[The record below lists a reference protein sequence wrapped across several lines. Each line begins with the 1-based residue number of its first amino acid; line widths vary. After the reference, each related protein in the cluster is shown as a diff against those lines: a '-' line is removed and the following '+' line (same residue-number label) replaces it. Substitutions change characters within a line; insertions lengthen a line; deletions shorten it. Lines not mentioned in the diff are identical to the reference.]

1 MDRAPG
7 QTTTISQSFDV
18 TAPGSATLTFDAVTR
33 PGDGDLGT
41 DGFTVEVLDA
51 SNNVIATETI
61 IPESDTTWETFTLD
75 VDFPTSD
82 TYTLRFTEVG
92 DDDGNG
98 ALLDNVQFVDAS
110 GADSIDGGAGDDSL
124 TGGAGDDVFV
134 YAASDGSDTITDFNT
149 GNSGTLEDG
158 DSTNND
164 FIDLGSYYDY
174 MSELYA
180 DHADDGVLNQSNS
193 TDNGGDVD
201 YSDNSRFAEDEGI
214 TFTGASADNSS
225 FTTENTGVT
234 CFTSGT
240 AILTPGGDVL
250 IDELCVG
257 DLVVTAD
264 NGPQPIRW
272 IGKKSWTRWPCLLPP
287 TCALG

>member
-158 DSTNND
+158 DSTNN
-164 FIDLGSYYDY
+164 
-174 MSELYA
+174 
-180 DHADDGVLNQSNS
+180 
-193 TDNGGDVD
+193 GGDVD

-272 IGKKSWTRWPCLLPP
+272 IGKKSWTKWPCLLPP